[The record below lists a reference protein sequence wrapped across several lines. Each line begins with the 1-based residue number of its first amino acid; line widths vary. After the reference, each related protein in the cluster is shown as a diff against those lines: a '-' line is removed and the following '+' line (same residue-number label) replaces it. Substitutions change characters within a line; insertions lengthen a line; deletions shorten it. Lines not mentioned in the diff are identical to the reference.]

1 MAGRGTDIRLGT
13 GTAALGGLRVII
25 SEPHEARRID
35 RQLSGRCGRQGDP
48 GEVFMHVCLDD
59 ALMQRHLGPPTVSL
73 LRGLVTPL
81 RPVLPAV
88 ANGLIRAGAWLA
100 QRRAEALHARM
111 RRDLLR
117 SDEWTGDAMAF
128 AGTPE

>member
-1 MAGRGTDIRLGT
+1 
-13 GTAALGGLRVII
+13 
-25 SEPHEARRID
+25 
-35 RQLSGRCGRQGDP
+35 
-48 GEVFMHVCLDD
+48 MHVCLDD